1 MIFLGDLACP
11 EQKIDDF
18 IKCVNDILEFENE
31 IIVINL
37 EANIVD
43 NNEER
48 KELTLYNLSKI
59 TDAFKKSNRVIV
71 SLANNH
77 MYDYPEKILETKSIL
92 EKSNIATFGLYEGT
106 EIKPYEFTDSKG
118 RKYAFFG
125 HCWRLYTNTNQN
137 RVNNVRVVDCP
148 YDEFLDIVFTYIKYH
163 SDVETYCFMHWNYDL
178 EKYPF
183 PVHRELSHQ
192 LIDVG
197 ATAII
202 GSHSHRPQG
211 FEIFKGHV
219 IAYCLGNFYL
229 PSGYYFDGKLTYPD
243 YSKQTYGIRFREN
256 KVDRIWFDTDKGEPP
271 IRVTKIDEDIVH
283 NHDFPDC
290 IDMDEKVYKDF
301 FKRNREKKFLVPVF
315 TRIGGV
321 KMAYQEAWAITRVK
335 VLRKVK
341 GWMRK

>member
-43 NNEER
+43 NKEER

-59 TDAFKKSNRVIV
+59 TYAFKKSNRVIV

-106 EIKPYEFTDSKG
+106 EIKPYEFTDSNG
-118 RKYAFFG
+118 RQYAFFG

-148 YDEFLDIVFTYIKYH
+148 YDEFCQIY
-163 SDVETYCFMHWNYDL
+163 
-178 EKYPF
+178 
-183 PVHRELSHQ
+183 LS
-192 LIDVG
+192 
-197 ATAII
+197 
-202 GSHSHRPQG
+202 PY
-211 FEIFKGHV
+211 EIFIEYAFLHV
-219 IAYCLGNFYL
+219 IFPFSSL
-229 PSGYYFDGKLTYPD
+229 
-243 YSKQTYGIRFREN
+243 
-256 KVDRIWFDTDKGEPP
+256 
-271 IRVTKIDEDIVH
+271 
-283 NHDFPDC
+283 NH
-290 IDMDEKVYKDF
+290 K
-301 FKRNREKKFLVPVF
+301 
-315 TRIGGV
+315 
-321 KMAYQEAWAITRVK
+321 
-335 VLRKVK
+335 
-341 GWMRK
+341 